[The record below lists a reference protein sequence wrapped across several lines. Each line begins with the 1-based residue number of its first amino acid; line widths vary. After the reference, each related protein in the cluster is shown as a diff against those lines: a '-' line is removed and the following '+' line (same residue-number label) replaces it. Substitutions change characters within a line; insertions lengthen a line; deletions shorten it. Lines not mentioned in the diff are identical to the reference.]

1 MNSSEF
7 TKAEIEQILSLYK
20 SQKIKN
26 KERYEKIKDTDL
38 TPEQH
43 HHKNHVIS
51 LRNKIAKLQFEI
63 DDLMPSLTWHENA
76 LIETTK
82 PKEDQASEE

>member
-1 MNSSEF
+1 MNE
-7 TKAEIEQILSLYK
+7 
-20 SQKIKN
+20 
-26 KERYEKIKDTDL
+26 EKIHQIGDEEIKDGDL

-63 DDLMPSLTWHENA
+63 DDLMPSLKMA
-76 LIETTK
+76 
-82 PKEDQASEE
+82 

>member
-1 MNSSEF
+1 MNEE
-7 TKAEIEQILSLYK
+7 KIIQIGDK
-20 SQKIKN
+20 
-26 KERYEKIKDTDL
+26 KIKDDDL

-63 DDLMPSLTWHENA
+63 DDLMPSLKWHENA
-76 LIETTK
+76 LVETTK
-82 PKEDQASEE
+82 PKEDQASAEES

>member
-1 MNSSEF
+1 MTEEN
-7 TKAEIEQILSLYK
+7 IHQIGDR
-20 SQKIKN
+20 QIK
-26 KERYEKIKDTDL
+26 EADL
-38 TPEQH
+38 TPEQS

-63 DDLMPSLTWHENA
+63 DDLMPSLHWHEKS

-82 PKEDQASEE
+82 EQGEEVLESETKTLKDT

>member
-1 MNSSEF
+1 MTE
-7 TKAEIEQILSLYK
+7 
-20 SQKIKN
+20 
-26 KERYEKIKDTDL
+26 EKKHIIGDQEVKDADL

-63 DDLMPSLTWHENA
+63 DDLAAIINLARKLLCLKQQSRKKMPGF
-76 LIETTK
+76 
-82 PKEDQASEE
+82 

>member
-1 MNSSEF
+1 MTEEKINTIGDQE
-7 TKAEIEQILSLYK
+7 
-20 SQKIKN
+20 IKN
-26 KERYEKIKDTDL
+26 EDL

-63 DDLMPSLTWHENA
+63 DDLMPSLKWHEDA
-76 LIETTK
+76 LVNTTQ
-82 PKEDQASEE
+82 PKEDQASEEE

>member
-1 MNSSEF
+1 MTE
-7 TKAEIEQILSLYK
+7 
-20 SQKIKN
+20 
-26 KERYEKIKDTDL
+26 EKIHQIGGQEVKESDL

-63 DDLMPSLTWHENA
+63 DDLMPSLKWHEDA
-76 LIETTK
+76 LVNTTK
-82 PKEDQASEE
+82 PKEDEASEEE

>member
-1 MNSSEF
+1 MTE
-7 TKAEIEQILSLYK
+7 
-20 SQKIKN
+20 
-26 KERYEKIKDTDL
+26 EKIHKIGDQEIKETDL

-63 DDLMPSLTWHENA
+63 DDLMPSLKWHENT

-82 PKEDQASEE
+82 LKEDQASEEE

>member
-1 MNSSEF
+1 MTE
-7 TKAEIEQILSLYK
+7 
-20 SQKIKN
+20 
-26 KERYEKIKDTDL
+26 EKIHKIGDQEVKETDL

-76 LIETTK
+76 LVNTTK
-82 PKEDQASEE
+82 KQSEETLESETKTLGET

>member
-1 MNSSEF
+1 MTE
-7 TKAEIEQILSLYK
+7 E
-20 SQKIKN
+20 KIHTIGD
-26 KERYEKIKDTDL
+26 EKIKDTDL

-76 LIETTK
+76 LLEITK
-82 PKEDQASEE
+82 PKEDQASEEE

>member
-1 MNSSEF
+1 MEENVVNIEGE
-7 TKAEIEQILSLYK
+7 EI
-20 SQKIKN
+20 
-26 KERYEKIKDTDL
+26 KESDL

-63 DDLMPSLTWHENA
+63 DDLMPSLKFHEQA

-82 PKEDQASEE
+82 KQAEEQVSGEDK

>member
-1 MNSSEF
+1 MTE
-7 TKAEIEQILSLYK
+7 
-20 SQKIKN
+20 
-26 KERYEKIKDTDL
+26 EKKHIIGDQEVKDADL

-63 DDLMPSLTWHENA
+63 DDLVPSLTWHENA

-82 PKEDQASEE
+82 PKEGQASEEE

>member
-1 MNSSEF
+1 MTE
-7 TKAEIEQILSLYK
+7 
-20 SQKIKN
+20 
-26 KERYEKIKDTDL
+26 EKIVKIGDQEVKETDL

-63 DDLMPSLTWHENA
+63 DDLLPSLTWHENA

-82 PKEDQASEE
+82 PKEDQASEEE

>member
-1 MNSSEF
+1 MTEEN
-7 TKAEIEQILSLYK
+7 IHRIGDQVV
-20 SQKIKN
+20 
-26 KERYEKIKDTDL
+26 KESDL

-43 HHKNHVIS
+43 NHKNHVIS

-63 DDLMPSLTWHENA
+63 DDLVPSLQWHENA

-82 PKEDQASEE
+82 KEAENLSSEEKASVKES

>member
-1 MNSSEF
+1 MTEEKVNTIGDQE
-7 TKAEIEQILSLYK
+7 
-20 SQKIKN
+20 IKN
-26 KERYEKIKDTDL
+26 EDL

-76 LIETTK
+76 LLGTTK
-82 PKEDQASEE
+82 KEADELLVEDEASVKES

>member
-1 MNSSEF
+1 MTEEN
-7 TKAEIEQILSLYK
+7 IHRIGDQVV
-20 SQKIKN
+20 
-26 KERYEKIKDTDL
+26 KESDL

-63 DDLMPSLTWHENA
+63 DDLVPSLQWHENA

-82 PKEDQASEE
+82 KEAENLSSEEKASVKES

>member
-1 MNSSEF
+1 MTEEKINTIGDQE
-7 TKAEIEQILSLYK
+7 
-20 SQKIKN
+20 IKN
-26 KERYEKIKDTDL
+26 EDL

-63 DDLMPSLTWHENA
+63 DDLMPSLKWHEDTLVN
-76 LIETTK
+76 TTK
-82 PKEDQASEE
+82 KQAEETLESETKTLGET